1 MQDRPFDRLSERPRR
16 PYSAAMVDVRNHD
29 MMIWLR
35 QLPPQ
40 DRLAMMYAIE
50 RMFPIVTRVH
60 AWTAGLNEA
69 LAELQPTSQEHDCIV
84 IESGRI
90 ARGLEGQ
97 LKAGGPL
104 H

>member
-1 MQDRPFDRLSERPRR
+1 MRDTPIGSLHRLVRG
-16 PYSAAMVDVRNHD
+16 PYSAAMVDVRSHE

-35 QLPPQ
+35 RLPPH

-50 RMFPIVTRVH
+50 SIFPIVNKVR

-69 LAELQPTSQEHDCIV
+69 LAELRPTSQEHEGIV

-90 ARGLEGQ
+90 SRALKGQ
-97 LKAGGPL
+97 LRADGPL

>member
-1 MQDRPFDRLSERPRR
+1 MPDRQFDGLRQPARR
-16 PYSAAMVDVRNHD
+16 PYSAAMVDVRNHE
-29 MMIWLR
+29 MMVWLR
-35 QLPPQ
+35 RLPPQ

-50 RMFPIVTRVH
+50 RMFPIVTKVH

-90 ARGLEGQ
+90 ARGLKGQ

-104 H
+104 N